1 MWHLF
6 RSFLGATRKEV
17 PSVSSNETR
26 VFGMRE
32 RLASDA
38 LEEDELSG
46 LSFAPEQAAEDFFAQ
61 THKQPAKGAFQP
73 VHETIRHIADRDWD
87 LPAIPR
93 STEAIPATLPAEAQ
107 TLISEVELNRD
118 VKAFA
123 NSGPLP
129 SMAVRSDEAA
139 ALKAKIGGEAVT
151 LSLRGTLETAALAR
165 SLGLPIVVAGKGLL
179 EEFSS
184 LTAKDYVISTLGSRS
199 AVGNFVHAMVISPVL
214 SVEEILST
222 NIGHAWLASIIRK
235 EQLLVSYRPI
245 RAAVSCEDLAERA
258 KAMPTD
264 AITIISKQRGLDTN
278 S

>member
-6 RSFLGATRKEV
+6 RSFLGASRKEA
-17 PSVSSNETR
+17 PRVSNTERR
-26 VFGMRE
+26 VFGIRE
-32 RLASDA
+32 RIGSDT
-38 LEEDELSG
+38 LEENELQG
-46 LSFAPEQAAEDFFAQ
+46 LAFTPEQAAEDFFTQ
-61 THKQPAKGAFQP
+61 THQQPAKGAFQP
-73 VHETIRHIADRDWD
+73 VHETIPHIADRDWD

-93 STEAIPATLPAEAQ
+93 STEAIPATSPAEVQ
-107 TLISEVELNRD
+107 KLVLELELHRD
-118 VKAFA
+118 ERAFA

-151 LSLRGTLETAALAR
+151 LSLRGTLETVALAQT
-165 SLGLPIVVAGKGLL
+165 LGLPIVVAGRGLL
-179 EEFSS
+179 NDFSS
-184 LTAKDYVISTLGSRS
+184 LTSKEYVISTLGSRN
-199 AVGNFVHAMVISPVL
+199 AVGNFVHALVISPVL
-214 SVEEILST
+214 SVEEILAT
-222 NIGHAWLASIIRK
+222 NIGRAWLASIIRK

-245 RAAVSCEDLAERA
+245 RAATSCEDLAERA

>member
-6 RSFLGATRKEV
+6 RSFLGATRKEA
-17 PSVSSNETR
+17 PRVSSTETR

-32 RLASDA
+32 RLGSDV
-38 LEEDELSG
+38 LEENELPG
-46 LSFAPEQAAEDFFAQ
+46 LSFTPEQAAEDFFTQ

-73 VHETIRHIADRDWD
+73 VHETIPHLADRDWD
-87 LPAIPR
+87 LSTIPGF
-93 STEAIPATLPAEAQ
+93 TEAIPSTSPAEAEK
-107 TLISEVELNRD
+107 LVFEIELNRD
-118 VKAFA
+118 ARAFA

-129 SMAVRSDEAA
+129 SMAVRSDGAV

-151 LSLRGTLETAALAR
+151 LSLRGTLETVGLAR

-184 LTAKDYVISTLGSRS
+184 LTATEYVISTLGSRS

-214 SVEEILST
+214 SVEEILAT
-222 NIGHAWLASIIRK
+222 NIGRAWLASIIRK

-245 RAAVSCEDLAERA
+245 RAATSCEDLAERA

>member
-1 MWHLF
+1 
-6 RSFLGATRKEV
+6 
-17 PSVSSNETR
+17 
-26 VFGMRE
+26 MRE
-32 RLASDA
+32 RVGSDD
-38 LEEDELSG
+38 LEANELLG
-46 LSFAPEQAAEDFFAQ
+46 LSFTPEQAAEDFFTQ

-73 VHETIRHIADRDWD
+73 VHEVMLRKADQDWD
-87 LPAIPR
+87 LTEIPGSTKAIL
-93 STEAIPATLPAEAQ
+93 ATSPGEAQ
-107 TLISEVELNRD
+107 KLASEVELQGDTR
-118 VKAFA
+118 AFA

-151 LSLRGTLETAALAR
+151 LSLHGTLETVVLAR

-184 LTAKDYVISTLGSRS
+184 LTAKEYVISTLGSRS
-199 AVGNFVHAMVISPVL
+199 AVGNFVHALVISPVL
-214 SVEEILST
+214 SVEEILAT
-222 NIGHAWLASIIRK
+222 NIGRAWLASIIRK

-245 RAAVSCEDLAERA
+245 RAATSCEDLAERA

-264 AITIISKQRGLDTN
+264 AITIISKQRGLDIN